1 MGLISD
7 NAAQQVGGIWAN
19 VRKEEG
25 RIASLPKLE
34 KRVKMAGKELPGGE

>member
-7 NAAQQVGGIWAN
+7 NAAQRVGGIWAN
-19 VRKEEG
+19 ARKEG
-25 RIASLPKLE
+25 KIASLPKLE